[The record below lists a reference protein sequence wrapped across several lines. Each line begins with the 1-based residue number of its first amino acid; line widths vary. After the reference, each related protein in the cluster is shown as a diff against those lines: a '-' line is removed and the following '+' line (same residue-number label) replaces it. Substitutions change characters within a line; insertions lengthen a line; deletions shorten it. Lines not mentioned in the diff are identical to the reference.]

1 MTHELDGTLLVR
13 LVEGIKGKECQF
25 VEVGET
31 KLGPYFPVQV
41 DTTSRCAEV
50 EFSNAFAFFVYDE
63 SYDTPNPE
71 LKKDIGR
78 FLFVAE
84 SSSFKKLVE
93 ATTTVAQIH
102 QQPYQEF
109 LLGCEDRLFH
119 VLSSEVPSVIFLNK
133 QPNLTVERT
142 STWSAT

>member
-1 MTHELDGTLLVR
+1 MAHELDGSLVVC
-13 LVEGIKGKECQF
+13 LVEGIKGKDRQF

-41 DTTSRCAEV
+41 DATSRYAEV
-50 EFSNAFAFFVYDE
+50 RFSNAFAFFVYDE
-63 SYDTPNPE
+63 SYEMSDPE
-71 LKKDIGR
+71 LKKDTGR

-84 SSSFKKLVE
+84 LSSFKKLVE
-93 ATTTVAQIH
+93 ATTVAQIL
-102 QQPYQEF
+102 QQQYQEF

-119 VLSSEVPSVIFLNK
+119 VLSSEVPSVTFLNK
-133 QPNLTVERT
+133 QPNLAVERT

>member
-13 LVEGIKGKECQF
+13 LVEGIKGNERQF
-25 VEVGET
+25 IEMGET

-41 DTTSRCAEV
+41 DATSRCAEV
-50 EFSNAFAFFVYDE
+50 RFSNAFAFFVYDE
-63 SYDTPNPE
+63 SYDTSDPE
-71 LKKDIGR
+71 LKKDTGR
-78 FLFVAE
+78 FLFIAG
-84 SSSFKKLVE
+84 SSSFKKLIE

-119 VLSSEVPSVIFLNK
+119 VLSSEVPSVTFLNK
-133 QPNLTVERT
+133 QPNLAVERT
-142 STWSAT
+142 NTWSAS